1 MKLKKKYAFILALT
15 MIFSLFAGLMSV
27 NVSAEGDKASVKLEV
42 YETTSEG
49 GFGTKVAVGSD
60 GKPEVKVGKEYIIA
74 VQAYNYSKLVLPNGL
89 NTVQIEVNYDT
100 NAFQQAMVMNF
111 EETGY
116 ELETEYY
123 DNESSL
129 GIDTYAELPYVQ
141 ERTQIEPK
149 KTIDYSTD
157 ATEYDQELCWFNLYD
172 QQKRMNCYDAKDF
185 TLKYNPTTEQ
195 GKIIALVVPSTKGY
209 PRTRLSGFGSG
220 EDKKMLFAYRL
231 KVKEIPVGGEAEILF
246 DTSTNDG
253 FLVSAWDT
261 DEVSSISRDYG
272 VLTAQNLIEPLESIN
287 LKITDPSDPPVIVDP
302 TDPDA
307 DTKWAEAVIKNLD
320 ENDQY
325 QAGSEIHV
333 KGIKREDGTVAS
345 LPAGLKV
352 KLFDKDGAQ
361 LCFGDDSTSLV
372 DELSVGTETND
383 FVIDLTK
390 VRNKVDGSL
399 ISDQTLYLAVQ
410 EDPKGN
416 SDKVEIAENSPAPV
430 ITEANAKKV
439 VDFETGKLA
448 TGSEVVITEVK
459 KPAYTDA
466 RALTVGSEVKMYT
479 AEGLGTGVPEAT
491 VTAAEDTTDNVVKA
505 TFDLSGKDDVKYY
518 FTVTEPNGENKVPS
532 VKAESLKTVV
542 QETSAR
548 PVLGKVTKSGAAIS
562 EFEITGLKKTKDSAV
577 ETIGSEDVF
586 TVKQGETVLEKD
598 TDYTV
603 SGPDTDGKV
612 TVTFT
617 TAQAPTVTVSAT
629 QTVEGVKLLPSS
641 AVEVEMKVGKPIFD
655 SVDKKIDPVTGEIA
669 SGSTAIVTRTED
681 GPIPENVELVLKKQD
696 GTIVEGACVKSDSEP
711 WTWTITLPEGTD
723 QTFSVIA
730 QDTTPGSVLKPS
742 DPAYIAKNSIK
753 PAGITITN
761 NFTAEQEAD
770 KTYEVVVAHL
780 ENNVAIGKDDKL
792 YIYKEGDGGA
802 KGDLIATVNATPVSA
817 VMTLADDSGV
827 TYEFRHA
834 FKTADLDFGAAGT
847 DLWLEVEQT
856 VNDITYMKSIAV
868 HMDPVPS
875 EIFVKSVI
883 DPKAADANL
892 NENGIPAVIVD
903 ENVRDAEQLAAMK
916 PYLFKSRVA
925 IPEGTAISK
934 ADLEGYTLNDKVV
947 VEFNVAVTIDGIK
960 SKYHA
965 VPVTW
970 TEANFEEETR
980 TAIDTETVKPEDAT
994 ETTPATKIA
1003 TIEGTGTS
1011 SEFKLY
1017 GMAYDMSTILTG
1029 TDATNFT
1036 SDDSHNAKPEVTMI
1050 VKQMPKLELAEGNWN
1065 TNIEGER
1072 PEGEEA
1078 TYHTYVHSYY
1088 RDPGFTIKEGGV
1100 ELASDRLQ
1108 TEMAKVT
1115 RTAYEGATALT
1126 NNFTTP
1132 YAADELIDI
1141 FDIRNESTTI
1151 TDENSPT
1158 GKRNIGTYKHGD
1170 YTVQYVYSYED
1181 TVGDDLITVKNA
1193 AAGDEHKISIT
1204 AERKVIIRQKRGDL
1218 NLDGSVN
1225 AGDISDMVLHALTVT
1240 DEVKHLQDNKY
1251 FDGYLQ
1257 YVGDVNRDTSVNA
1270 GDISDLVLNALT
1282 VTDEVQHLKQDYQD
1296 FLDISKIQLP

>member
-1 MKLKKKYAFILALT
+1 MRKRKCLSFLVSLIMILSSFVGLT
-15 MIFSLFAGLMSV
+15 TV
-27 NVSAEGDKASVKLEV
+27 VAEEDIETELGQVKLEV
-42 YETTSEG
+42 YEYDSVNGTFGSKLNLEG
-49 GFGTKVAVGSD
+49 ENPDTIKVGKPFIVAVQVYGLDKLLSAGGLDAITVGLNYDSD
-60 GKPEVKVGKEYIIA
+60 YLSQSMNALDDVGIQQSKNINVTAKQYQALDYVVNNSVLSDDSSAAYGTDPEQFNKELLWPWKTTETGDDAYNPQNIQIQNREGNSMRYVKVGIVSGGA
-74 VQAYNYSKLVLPNGL
+74 
-89 NTVQIEVNYDT
+89 
-100 NAFQQAMVMNF
+100 
-111 EETGY
+111 
-116 ELETEYY
+116 YY
-123 DNESSL
+123 DN
-129 GIDTYAELPYVQ
+129 G
-141 ERTQIEPK
+141 
-149 KTIDYSTD
+149 
-157 ATEYDQELCWFNLYD
+157 
-172 QQKRMNCYDAKDF
+172 
-185 TLKYNPTTEQ
+185 TLH
-195 GKIIALVVPSTKGY
+195 ALVAPD
-209 PRTRLSGFGSG
+209 GSS
-220 EDKKMLFAYRL
+220 KKMLCAFKFTA
-231 KVKEIPVGGEAEILF
+231 KAIPVDGTILSI
-246 DTSTNDG
+246 DTTND
-253 FLVSAWDT
+253 SAFKIDT
-261 DEVSSISRDYG
+261 RTTADADGEVVGQGYN
-272 VLTAQNLIEPLESIN
+272 VLTGRQQNVVTGETKRIMKDIEPITV
-287 LKITDPSDPPVIVDP
+287 KVTDPSDSPVIVDP

-320 ENDQY
+320 ENDKY
-325 QAGSEIHV
+325 QVGSEIHV
-333 KGIKREDGTVAS
+333 KGIKREDGTVVN

-352 KLFDKDGAQ
+352 KLFDKDGTQ

-372 DELSVGTETND
+372 DELSVDTETND

-542 QETSAR
+542 QEASAR

-868 HMDPVPS
+868 RMDPVPS

-1065 TNIEGER
+1065 TAIEGER
-1072 PEGEEA
+1072 PEGEES
-1078 TYHTYVHSYY
+1078 TVHTYVNCYF
-1088 RDPGFTIKEGGV
+1088 RDPGFTVRLGEVALDAKTVKRYAYDGETLLNPDGNS
-1100 ELASDRLQ
+1100 LAALPD
-1108 TEMAKVT
+1108 
-1115 RTAYEGATALT
+1115 TASGEDAEALDVFIIT
-1126 NNFTTP
+1126 NDS
-1132 YAADELIDI
+1132 YQID
-1141 FDIRNESTTI
+1141 DPNA
-1151 TDENSPT
+1151 PG
-1158 GKRNIGTYKHGD
+1158 GKRTIGAFKHGD
-1170 YTVQYVYSYED
+1170 YMMRYVYDFVD
-1181 TVGDDLITVKNA
+1181 TASGEHNDIITVKNSA
-1193 AAGDEHKISIT
+1193 TPNTISIT
-1204 AERKVIIRQKRGDL
+1204 AERKVVIRYMRGDIT
-1218 NLDGSVN
+1218 LDGQVDLTDLSPLTTHVMKN
-1225 AGDISDMVLHALTVT
+1225 TISDAV
-1240 DEVKHLQDNKY
+1240 Y
-1251 FDGYLQ
+1251 FDGYCQ
-1257 YVGDVNRDTSVNA
+1257 YVADTYIDGAV
-1270 GDISDLVLNALT
+1270 DITDLSPLT
-1282 VTDEVQHLKQDYQD
+1282 THVMKNNYVQDYTD
-1296 FLDISKIQLP
+1296 YLAVN